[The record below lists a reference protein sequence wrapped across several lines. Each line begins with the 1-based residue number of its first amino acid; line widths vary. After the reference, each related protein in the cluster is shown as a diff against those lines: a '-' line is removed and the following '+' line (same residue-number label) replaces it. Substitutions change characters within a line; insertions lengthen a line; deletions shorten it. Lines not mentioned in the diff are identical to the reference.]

1 MSEFVYPVD
10 FTEVLGLYAMTY
22 SRKEFLH
29 IN

>member
-10 FTEVLGLYAMTY
+10 FTEVLRMYAMAY
-22 SRKEFLH
+22 SRKAFLH